1 MTLRFVPVETPPG
14 CTGPSPSRCAQR
26 PARRPGSGPVG
37 LHLRTRHTAR
47 SDTGRRC
54 AGASTST
61 HASPAVCHQHVTSR
75 AVPGQR
81 RRRRERLRG
90 MAVSSLLV
98 HKPCPRPRPRRPLR
112 SDRQTLPGPRGDTAW
127 PLHGAGRH
135 RDHAACCLPWR
146 SLRVMHYP
154 HAISLTFFAPRQQ
167 ASLHGDKDDEGPRPR
182 ALSANA
188 SRGGV
193 GPAVRNATGR
203 GAPTAWPPRPWPR
216 EADARGARGLGWLPH
231 DHRSES
237 RRQDT
242 VSAHGHS
249 CLLAGHCRITER
261 AGGA

>member
-1 MTLRFVPVETPPG
+1 
-14 CTGPSPSRCAQR
+14 
-26 PARRPGSGPVG
+26 
-37 LHLRTRHTAR
+37 
-47 SDTGRRC
+47 
-54 AGASTST
+54 
-61 HASPAVCHQHVTSR
+61 
-75 AVPGQR
+75 
-81 RRRRERLRG
+81 

-112 SDRQTLPGPRGDTAW
+112 SDRQTLLGPRGDTAW

-135 RDHAACCLPWR
+135 RDHAAYCLPWR

-216 EADARGARGLGWLPH
+216 EADARGARGLGWLPR

-261 AGGA
+261 AGGLRPRRGHSVRSKTACGSGRDTRLAGRAPAASLCPVPRGPLSP